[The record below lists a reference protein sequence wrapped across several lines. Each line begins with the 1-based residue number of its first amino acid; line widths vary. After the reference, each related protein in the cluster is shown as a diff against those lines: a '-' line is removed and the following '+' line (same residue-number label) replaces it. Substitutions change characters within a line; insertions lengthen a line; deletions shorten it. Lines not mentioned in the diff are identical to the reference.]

1 MNELGTWEVALL
13 CLLLEKPMHPYEMQQ
28 LLAQRRKDKV
38 LGLKR
43 GSLYH
48 AIGRLERWGLIQ
60 TVGTGRDGQ
69 RPERTTYEIS
79 EEGRTSLST
88 RLHFLLADVR
98 WEASSFMASM
108 SFLVYLPA
116 GDALTHLQQ
125 RIERLEAAIEAGE
138 KELRS
143 VEGRV
148 GRINLLESEYAL
160 TLQRA
165 ELAWVT
171 GLVDDL
177 KKGRLTWN
185 LDEILGKVAAR

>member
-79 EEGRTSLST
+79 EAGRTSLSS
-88 RLHFLLADVR
+88 RLHSLLADVR

-108 SFLVYLPA
+108 SFLVYLPV

-138 KELRS
+138 TEIREA
-143 VEGRV
+143 EGRA
-148 GRINLLESEYAL
+148 GRINLLESEYAV

-165 ELAWVT
+165 ELDWVS

-177 KKGRLTWN
+177 KNGRLTWN
-185 LDEILGKVAAR
+185 LDEILGKVAR